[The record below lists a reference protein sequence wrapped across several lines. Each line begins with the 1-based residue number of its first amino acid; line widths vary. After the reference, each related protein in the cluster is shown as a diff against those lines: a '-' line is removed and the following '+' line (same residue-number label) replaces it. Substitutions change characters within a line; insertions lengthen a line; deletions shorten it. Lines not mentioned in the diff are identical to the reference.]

1 MARARVGSS
10 DRPSGQGPA
19 IGAVTLWESSGGT
32 RAQLL
37 SDEERAQLALIASVV
52 RFKKNALVYLTGHQ
66 AEAVFVIISGVVK
79 AFRTAANGSEQIA
92 AFLFADD
99 LFGLSEEGKYANS
112 AKAVTAVTA
121 YRLPVAAL
129 KGMLVKDAGLEFHVI
144 CKLCHELR
152 EAQRHA
158 FLLGRRRALTKIVMF
173 LQLLEQHQ
181 IQAGG
186 VTRTSDIY
194 LPMDRSDIGEY
205 VGISPEAVSRSFRTL
220 SARGIIKIRDR
231 RHIKIIDRARFEA
244 LATEHNARGKM

>member
-1 MARARVGSS
+1 M
-10 DRPSGQGPA
+10 
-19 IGAVTLWESSGGT
+19 TLWKSSGGT

-52 RFKKNALVYLTGHQ
+52 RFKKNALIYLKGHQ

-79 AFRTAANGSEQIA
+79 AFTSAANGNERIA

-99 LFGLSEEGKYANS
+99 LFGLAEEGKYTNS

-129 KGMLVKDAGLEFHVI
+129 KNRLVKDAGLEFHVI

-158 FLLGRRRALTKIVMF
+158 FLLGRRQALVKMVMF

-186 VTRTSDIY
+186 VTSTGNVY
-194 LPMDRSDIGEY
+194 LPMNRSDISEY
-205 VGISPEAVSRSFRTL
+205 IGISPEAVSRSFRTL
-220 SARGIIKIRDR
+220 TARGLIKIRDR
-231 RHIKIIDRARFEA
+231 RHVKIIDRTRFETVA
-244 LATEHNARGKM
+244 SDRNAQGTAQRRLSKK